1 MSENKMKIG
10 ANESFTFPPGCN
22 LEYGPKEKVAKLGFE
37 ELTVKV
43 GSVCVCAHAGLPPA
57 PRPPSPAQAPTG
69 PACLG
74 RRRSRENVSGTR
86 RTVSCSLFF
95 FYNAQGCP
103 RLSAAASG
111 SVLEVKSRKGR
122 FGNGRQGEGR
132 SHSLPAPDRGA
143 VAVSSSFPANRLP
156 EAAWKAVP
164 GTPGPGRW
172 PASPG
177 WSPARPS
184 LPRSLAPGAHVEGR
198 DRADACA
205 RCHRPARRPG
215 HRPRPAEA
223 RSAREAHVWAP
234 FRAARLCPELNQVGR
249 GVLCGSAAK
258 KRGHRAEAA
267 ATPII

>member
-1 MSENKMKIG
+1 M
-10 ANESFTFPPGCN
+10 
-22 LEYGPKEKVAKLGFE
+22 
-37 ELTVKV
+37 
-43 GSVCVCAHAGLPPA
+43 CVCAHAGLPPA

-74 RRRSRENVSGTR
+74 RRRSWENVSGTR

-95 FYNAQGCP
+95 FYNTQGCP

-132 SHSLPAPDRGA
+132 SHSLPAQDRGRWLFVPLSPQTA
-143 VAVSSSFPANRLP
+143 SQKRLGRLFR
-156 EAAWKAVP
+156 ERLAP
-164 GTPGPGRW
+164 GAGLRSPGR
-172 PASPG
+172 
-177 WSPARPS
+177 SPARPS
-184 LPRSLAPGAHVEGR
+184 LPRSLAPGTRVEGR